1 LTGLGHD
8 SPVLVVVG
16 VGMIAV
22 GILGRRRLMGMAR
35 RAKRSRVQ

>member
-16 VGMIAV
+16 VGMIAI
-22 GILGRRRLMGMAR
+22 GSLGRRRFVGLVR